1 MTMQSVL
8 VVEDDKRISLALT
21 MRLRSM
27 GYQVNSA
34 ADAVYAMNA
43 AVKCK
48 PEVVLLDINL
58 PGGDGFVVADRMRAS
73 MDLAGIPIVFIT
85 ASKDPKIRSRAEGYD
100 SSRFVEKP
108 FHAAQL
114 TDAIDQLC
122 H

>member
-1 MTMQSVL
+1 MQSVL

-27 GYQVNSA
+27 GYQVDSA

-43 AVKCK
+43 AVRCK

-73 MDLAGIPIVFIT
+73 MDLAGVPIVFIT
-85 ASKDPKIRSRAEGYD
+85 ASKDPKIRSRAEEYG

-108 FHAAQL
+108 FQAAQL

>member
-1 MTMQSVL
+1 MQNIL
-8 VVEDDKRISLALT
+8 LVEDDKKIAMALSL
-21 MRLRSM
+21 RLQSM
-27 GYQVNSA
+27 GYAVDSA

-58 PGGDGFVVADRMRAS
+58 PGGDGFVVADRIRGS
-73 MDLAGIPIVFIT
+73 LELGGTPIIFIT
-85 ASKDPKIRSRAEGYD
+85 ASQDPAIRERASKY
-100 SSRFVEKP
+100 SSARFIAKP
-108 FHAAQL
+108 FQASQL

>member
-1 MTMQSVL
+1 MQSVL
-8 VVEDDKRISLALT
+8 LVEDDKKITLALSL
-21 MRLRSM
+21 RLQSM
-27 GYQVNSA
+27 GYSVDSA

-73 MDLAGIPIVFIT
+73 NELGLTPIIFIT
-85 ASKDPKIRSRAEGYD
+85 ASQDPEIRQRAGKY
-100 SSRFVEKP
+100 SASRFIEKP
-108 FHAAQL
+108 FQASQL